1 MNKLELAQ
9 EIGEKVN
16 SFQKTY
22 KIGDYYTYPQFGGGF
37 EGVVF
42 SVWKNYPELD
52 DFTGANVYFH
62 PDLTRVYPDDEY
74 AGNEDEAR
82 AALKEFLESEV

>member
-22 KIGDYYTYPQFGGGF
+22 KIGDYYAYPQFGGGF

-42 SVWKNYPELD
+42 SVWKNYPE
-52 DFTGANVYFH
+52 FVKPAANIYFH

>member
-1 MNKLELAQ
+1 
-9 EIGEKVN
+9 
-16 SFQKTY
+16 
-22 KIGDYYTYPQFGGGF
+22 
-37 EGVVF
+37 
-42 SVWKNYPELD
+42 LD

-74 AGNEDEAR
+74 AGNENEAR